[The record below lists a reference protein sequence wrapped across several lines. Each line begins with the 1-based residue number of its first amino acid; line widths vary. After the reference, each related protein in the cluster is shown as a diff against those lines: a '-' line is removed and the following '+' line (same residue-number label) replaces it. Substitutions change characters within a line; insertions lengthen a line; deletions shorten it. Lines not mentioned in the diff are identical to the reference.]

1 MKLKSLVKNAIFCF
15 LFKAIFR
22 SIQWLLFISFLI
34 GQPKSKIVHT
44 DVISESEKMEATFIF
59 DEVIDRD
66 DVSGWIDRNNYFTLS
81 LFNVSFDS
89 KQKLNKDFK
98 YPLISIETADTDE
111 SVQIIFYT
119 AKEIESYQ
127 LIRHSKGKN
136 VLIVLNYL
144 DKEKQQKKEDGEL
157 VQSFIVEEL
166 PDTFDVMKD
175 RWRHPKTWKDARERS
190 SIRILCDTEG
200 LPIYVDNQL
209 IGKSPLDYAVD
220 VLPGWHQVGYFPTDP
235 ALLPLP
241 RSPKEKMMD
250 NILRMGIL
258 DVYVEEGKEQEI
270 VLNYQN
276 LDQDVLAFQ
285 RSISAGSWIGFSLFF
300 FLIMLI
306 SWGIA

>member
-1 MKLKSLVKNAIFCF
+1 MPFFVFYLKQF
-15 LFKAIFR
+15 FR
-22 SIQWLLFISFLI
+22 SIQWLFFISFLI

-89 KQKLNKDFK
+89 KQKLNKEFK
-98 YPLISIETADTDE
+98 YPLISIETVDTDK
-111 SVQIIFYT
+111 SVQIIFHT
-119 AKEIESYQ
+119 AREIESYQ

-144 DKEKQQKKEDGEL
+144 DKEKQLKKEAGEL

-209 IGKSPLDYAVD
+209 VGKSPLDYAVD
-220 VLPGWHQVGYFPTDP
+220 VLPGWHQVGYFPNDP
-235 ALLPLP
+235 ALLPSP

>member
-1 MKLKSLVKNAIFCF
+1 MPHLVFFIKQ
-15 LFKAIFR
+15 LFR
-22 SIQWLLFISFLI
+22 LIQWFFFLSFLI
-34 GQPKSKIVHT
+34 GQGQSKIVHA
-44 DVISESEKMEATFIF
+44 DIISEPDKVEVTFIF
-59 DEVIDRD
+59 DEIIDRD

-81 LFNVSFDS
+81 LFNVSMGSRDLFS
-89 KQKLNKDFK
+89 KKYN
-98 YPLISIETADTDE
+98 YPLNSVETADSDG
-111 SVQIIFYT
+111 SVQIIFNT
-119 AKEIESYQ
+119 ARVLDSYQ

-136 VLIVLNYL
+136 LLVILNYL
-144 DKEKQQKKEDGEL
+144 NEEKQLDKEEGEL

-166 PDTFDVMKD
+166 PDTFDIMKD

-190 SIRILCDTEG
+190 SIRILCDTED

-209 IGKSPLDYAVD
+209 VGKSPLEYAVD

-235 ALLPLP
+235 ALIPAP

-285 RSISAGSWIGFSLFF
+285 RSITAGSWIGFSLFF
-300 FLIMLI
+300 LLIMLI

>member
-1 MKLKSLVKNAIFCF
+1 MPHIVFFIKQ
-15 LFKAIFR
+15 LFR
-22 SIQWLLFISFLI
+22 LIQWFFFLSFLI
-34 GQPKSKIVHT
+34 GQGQSKIVHA
-44 DVISESEKMEATFIF
+44 DIISEPDKVEITFIF
-59 DEVIDRD
+59 DEIIDRD

-81 LFNVSFDS
+81 LFNVSMGSRDIFS
-89 KQKLNKDFK
+89 KKYK
-98 YPLISIETADTDE
+98 YPLISVETADSDG
-111 SVQIIFYT
+111 SVQIIFNT
-119 AKEIESYQ
+119 ARVLDSYQ

-136 VLIVLNYL
+136 LLVILNYL
-144 DKEKQQKKEDGEL
+144 NEEKQLDKEEGEL

-166 PDTFDVMKD
+166 PDTFDIMKD

-190 SIRILCDTEG
+190 SIRILCDTED

-209 IGKSPLDYAVD
+209 VGKSPLEYAVD

-235 ALLPLP
+235 ALIPAP
-241 RSPKEKMMD
+241 RSQKEKMMD

-285 RSISAGSWIGFSLFF
+285 RSITAGSWIGFSLFF
-300 FLIMLI
+300 LLIMLI

>member
-1 MKLKSLVKNAIFCF
+1 MPHLVFFIKQ
-15 LFKAIFR
+15 LFR
-22 SIQWLLFISFLI
+22 LIQWFFFLSFLI
-34 GQPKSKIVHT
+34 GQGQSKIVHA
-44 DVISESEKMEATFIF
+44 DIISEPDKVEITFIF
-59 DEVIDRD
+59 DEIIDRD

-81 LFNVSFDS
+81 LFNVSMGS
-89 KQKLNKDFK
+89 KDIFSKKYK
-98 YPLISIETADTDE
+98 YPLISVETVDTDE
-111 SVQIIFYT
+111 SVQIIFNT
-119 AKEIESYQ
+119 ARVLDSYQ

-136 VLIVLNYL
+136 LLVILNYL
-144 DKEKQQKKEDGEL
+144 KEEKQLDKEEGEL

-166 PDTFDVMKD
+166 PDTFDIMKD

-190 SIRILCDTEG
+190 SIRILCDTED

-209 IGKSPLDYAVD
+209 VGKSPLEYAVD

-235 ALLPLP
+235 ALIPAP

-276 LDQDVLAFQ
+276 LDQDVIAFQ
-285 RSISAGSWIGFSLFF
+285 RSITAGSWIGFSLFF
-300 FLIMLI
+300 LLIMLI

>member
-1 MKLKSLVKNAIFCF
+1 MTFFVLFIKQYFRLIQWF
-15 LFKAIFR
+15 LF
-22 SIQWLLFISFLI
+22 LSFLI
-34 GQPKSKIVHT
+34 GQPKPNIVHT

-81 LFNVSFDS
+81 MFNVSFDS
-89 KQKLNKDFK
+89 KQTLNKELK
-98 YPLISIETADTDE
+98 YPLVSIETADTDE
-111 SVQIIFYT
+111 SVQIIFHT
-119 AKEIESYQ
+119 AREIESYQ

-144 DKEKQQKKEDGEL
+144 DKEKKLKKEDGEL

-209 IGKSPLDYAVD
+209 VGKSPLDYAVD

-235 ALLPLP
+235 ALLPSP

>member
-1 MKLKSLVKNAIFCF
+1 MPFFVFYVKQF
-15 LFKAIFR
+15 FR
-22 SIQWLLFISFLI
+22 SIQWFLFISFLI

-89 KQKLNKDFK
+89 KQKLNKEFK
-98 YPLISIETADTDE
+98 YPLISIETADTDK
-111 SVQIIFYT
+111 SVQIIFHT
-119 AKEIESYQ
+119 AREIESYQ

-144 DKEKQQKKEDGEL
+144 DKEKKLKKEDGEL

-235 ALLPLP
+235 ALLPSP

>member
-1 MKLKSLVKNAIFCF
+1 MPYLVFFIKQ
-15 LFKAIFR
+15 LFR
-22 SIQWLLFISFLI
+22 LIQWFFFLSFLI
-34 GQPKSKIVHT
+34 GQGQSKIVHA
-44 DVISESEKMEATFIF
+44 DIISEPDKVEITFIF
-59 DEVIDRD
+59 DEIIDRD

-81 LFNVSFDS
+81 LFNVSMGSRDIIS
-89 KQKLNKDFK
+89 KKYI
-98 YPLISIETADTDE
+98 YPLISVETADTDG
-111 SVQIIFYT
+111 SVQIIFNT
-119 AKEIESYQ
+119 ARVLDSYQ

-136 VLIVLNYL
+136 LLVILNYL
-144 DKEKQQKKEDGEL
+144 KEEKQLDKEEGEL

-166 PDTFDVMKD
+166 PDTFDIMKD

-190 SIRILCDTEG
+190 SIRILCDTED

-209 IGKSPLDYAVD
+209 VGKSPLEYAVD

-235 ALLPLP
+235 ALIPAP

-285 RSISAGSWIGFSLFF
+285 RSITAGSWIGFSLFF
-300 FLIMLI
+300 LLIMLI

>member
-1 MKLKSLVKNAIFCF
+1 MTFFVLFIKQYFRLIQWF
-15 LFKAIFR
+15 LF
-22 SIQWLLFISFLI
+22 LSFLI
-34 GQPKSKIVHT
+34 GQPKSKVVHT
-44 DVISESEKMEATFIF
+44 NIISESEKMEATFIF
-59 DEVIDRD
+59 DETIDRD

-81 LFNVSFDS
+81 MFNVSFDS
-89 KQKLNKDFK
+89 KQTLNKELK
-98 YPLISIETADTDE
+98 YPLVSIETADTDE
-111 SVQIIFYT
+111 SVQIIFHT
-119 AKEIESYQ
+119 AREIESYQ

-144 DKEKQQKKEDGEL
+144 DKEKKLKKEDGEL

-209 IGKSPLDYAVD
+209 VGKSPLDYAVD

-235 ALLPLP
+235 ALLPSP

>member
-1 MKLKSLVKNAIFCF
+1 MPRLVFFIKQ
-15 LFKAIFR
+15 LFR
-22 SIQWLLFISFLI
+22 LIQWFFFLSFLI
-34 GQPKSKIVHT
+34 GQGQSKIVHA
-44 DVISESEKMEATFIF
+44 DIISESDKVESTFIF
-59 DEVIDRD
+59 DEIIDRD

-81 LFNVSFDS
+81 LFNVSMSS
-89 KQKLNKDFK
+89 KDIFSKKYK
-98 YPLISIETADTDE
+98 YPLISVETVDTDE
-111 SVQIIFYT
+111 SVQIIFNT
-119 AKEIESYQ
+119 ARVLDSYQ

-136 VLIVLNYL
+136 LLVILNYL
-144 DKEKQQKKEDGEL
+144 TEEKQLVKEEGEL

-166 PDTFDVMKD
+166 PDTFDIMKD

-190 SIRILCDTEG
+190 SIRILCDTED

-209 IGKSPLDYAVD
+209 VGKSPLEYAVD

-235 ALLPLP
+235 ALIPAP

-285 RSISAGSWIGFSLFF
+285 RSITAGSWIGFSLFF
-300 FLIMLI
+300 LLIMLI

>member
-1 MKLKSLVKNAIFCF
+1 MPYLVFFIKQ
-15 LFKAIFR
+15 LFR
-22 SIQWLLFISFLI
+22 LIQWFFFLSFLI
-34 GQPKSKIVHT
+34 GQGQSKIVHA
-44 DVISESEKMEATFIF
+44 DIISEPDKVEITFIF
-59 DEVIDRD
+59 DEIIDRD

-81 LFNVSFDS
+81 LFNVSMGSRDIFS
-89 KQKLNKDFK
+89 KKYK
-98 YPLISIETADTDE
+98 YPLISVETADSDG
-111 SVQIIFYT
+111 SVQIIFNT
-119 AKEIESYQ
+119 ARVLYSYQ

-136 VLIVLNYL
+136 LLVILNYL
-144 DKEKQQKKEDGEL
+144 NEEKQLDKEEGEL

-166 PDTFDVMKD
+166 PDTFDIMKD

-190 SIRILCDTEG
+190 SIRILCDTED

-209 IGKSPLDYAVD
+209 VGKSPLEYAVD

-235 ALLPLP
+235 ALIPAP

-285 RSISAGSWIGFSLFF
+285 RSITAGSWIGFSLFF
-300 FLIMLI
+300 LLIMLI

>member
-1 MKLKSLVKNAIFCF
+1 MSYFVF
-15 LFKAIFR
+15 LIKQFFR
-22 SIQWLLFISFLI
+22 SVQWFFFLSFLI
-34 GQPKSKIVHT
+34 GQVQSKIVHA
-44 DVISESEKMEATFIF
+44 DIISEPDKVEITFIF
-59 DEVIDRD
+59 DEIIDRD

-81 LFNVSFDS
+81 LFNVSMGSRDIFS
-89 KQKLNKDFK
+89 KKYK
-98 YPLISIETADTDE
+98 YPLISVETADTDG
-111 SVQIIFYT
+111 SVQIIFNT
-119 AKEIESYQ
+119 ARVLDSYQ

-136 VLIVLNYL
+136 LLVILNYLNEEKQL
-144 DKEKQQKKEDGEL
+144 DKEKGEL

-166 PDTFDVMKD
+166 PDTFDIMKD

-190 SIRILCDTEG
+190 SIRILCDTED

-209 IGKSPLDYAVD
+209 VGKSPLEYAVD

-235 ALLPLP
+235 ALIPAP

-285 RSISAGSWIGFSLFF
+285 RSITAGSWIGFSLFF
-300 FLIMLI
+300 LLIMLI

>member
-1 MKLKSLVKNAIFCF
+1 MPYLVFFIKQ
-15 LFKAIFR
+15 LFR
-22 SIQWLLFISFLI
+22 LIQWFFFLSFLI
-34 GQPKSKIVHT
+34 GQGQSKIVHA
-44 DVISESEKMEATFIF
+44 DIISEPDKVEITFIF
-59 DEVIDRD
+59 DEIIDRD

-81 LFNVSFDS
+81 LFNVSMGSRDIFS
-89 KQKLNKDFK
+89 KKYK
-98 YPLISIETADTDE
+98 YPLISVETADTDG
-111 SVQIIFYT
+111 SVQIIFNT
-119 AKEIESYQ
+119 ARALDSYQ

-136 VLIVLNYL
+136 LLVILNYL
-144 DKEKQQKKEDGEL
+144 NEEKQLDEEEGEL
-157 VQSFIVEEL
+157 VQSFIIEEL
-166 PDTFDVMKD
+166 PDTFDIMKD

-190 SIRILCDTEG
+190 SIRILCDTED

-209 IGKSPLDYAVD
+209 VGKSPLEYAVD

-235 ALLPLP
+235 ALIPAP

-285 RSISAGSWIGFSLFF
+285 RSITAGSWIGFSLFF
-300 FLIMLI
+300 LLIMLI

>member
-1 MKLKSLVKNAIFCF
+1 MPYFVFFIKQF
-15 LFKAIFR
+15 FR
-22 SIQWLLFISFLI
+22 LIQWFFFLSFLI
-34 GQPKSKIVHT
+34 GQGQSKIVHA
-44 DVISESEKMEATFIF
+44 DIISEPDKVEITFIF
-59 DEVIDRD
+59 DEIIDRD

-81 LFNVSFDS
+81 LFNVSMGS
-89 KQKLNKDFK
+89 KDIFSKKYN
-98 YPLISIETADTDE
+98 YPLISVETADTDE
-111 SVQIIFYT
+111 SVQIIFNT
-119 AKEIESYQ
+119 ARVLDSYQ

-136 VLIVLNYL
+136 LLVILNYL
-144 DKEKQQKKEDGEL
+144 KEEKQLDKEEGEL

-166 PDTFDVMKD
+166 PDTFDIMKD

-190 SIRILCDTEG
+190 SIRILCDTED

-209 IGKSPLDYAVD
+209 VGKSPLEYAVD

-235 ALLPLP
+235 ALIPAP

-285 RSISAGSWIGFSLFF
+285 RSITAGSWIGFSLFF
-300 FLIMLI
+300 LLIMLI

>member
-1 MKLKSLVKNAIFCF
+1 MQYFVFHMRQSFRLVFGF
-15 LFKAIFR
+15 LFLSYLSA
-22 SIQWLLFISFLI
+22 Q
-34 GQPKSKIVHT
+34 GQSKIVHA
-44 DVISESEKMEATFIF
+44 DILSEADKVEIKFIF
-59 DEVIDRD
+59 DEIIDRD

-81 LFNVSFDS
+81 LFNVSMSSREIF
-89 KQKLNKDFK
+89 NKKFK
-98 YPLISIETADTDE
+98 YPLLSVETADTE
-111 SVQIIFYT
+111 GSVQIIFNT
-119 AKEIESYQ
+119 ARTLDSYQ

-136 VLIVLNYL
+136 LLVILNYL
-144 DKEKQQKKEDGEL
+144 SEEKQIDKDQGEL

-166 PDTFDVMKD
+166 PDTFDIMKD

-190 SIRILCDTEG
+190 SIRILCDTEN

-209 IGKSPLDYAVD
+209 VGKSPLEYAVD

-235 ALLPLP
+235 ALTPVP

-258 DVYVEEGKEQEI
+258 DVYVEDGKEQEI

-300 FLIMLI
+300 LLIMLI

>member
-1 MKLKSLVKNAIFCF
+1 MPHLVFFIKQ
-15 LFKAIFR
+15 LFR
-22 SIQWLLFISFLI
+22 LIQWFFFLSFLI
-34 GQPKSKIVHT
+34 GQSQSKIAHA
-44 DVISESEKMEATFIF
+44 DIISEPDKVEITFIF
-59 DEVIDRD
+59 DEIIDRD

-81 LFNVSFDS
+81 LFNVSMGSRNIIS
-89 KQKLNKDFK
+89 KKYK
-98 YPLISIETADTDE
+98 YPLISVETADTDE
-111 SVQIIFYT
+111 SVQIIFNT
-119 AKEIESYQ
+119 ARVLDSYQ

-136 VLIVLNYL
+136 LLVVLNYL
-144 DKEKQQKKEDGEL
+144 NEEKQLHKEEGEL

-166 PDTFDVMKD
+166 PDTFDIMKD

-190 SIRILCDTEG
+190 SIRILCDTED

-209 IGKSPLDYAVD
+209 VGKSPLEYAVD

-235 ALLPLP
+235 ALIPAP

-285 RSISAGSWIGFSLFF
+285 RSITAGSWIGFSLFF
-300 FLIMLI
+300 LLIMLI

>member
-1 MKLKSLVKNAIFCF
+1 MTFFVLFIKQYFRLIQWF
-15 LFKAIFR
+15 LF
-22 SIQWLLFISFLI
+22 LSFLV
-34 GQPKSKIVHT
+34 GQPKSKVVHT
-44 DVISESEKMEATFIF
+44 NIISESEKMEATFIF

-81 LFNVSFDS
+81 MFNVSFDS
-89 KQKLNKDFK
+89 KQTLNKELK
-98 YPLISIETADTDE
+98 YPLVSIETADTDE
-111 SVQIIFYT
+111 SVQIIFHT
-119 AKEIESYQ
+119 AREIESYQ

-144 DKEKQQKKEDGEL
+144 DKEKKLKKEDGEL

-209 IGKSPLDYAVD
+209 VGKSPLDYAVD

-235 ALLPLP
+235 ALLPSP

>member
-1 MKLKSLVKNAIFCF
+1 MPHLVFFIKQ
-15 LFKAIFR
+15 LFR
-22 SIQWLLFISFLI
+22 LIQWFFFLSFLI
-34 GQPKSKIVHT
+34 GQGQSKIVHA
-44 DVISESEKMEATFIF
+44 DIISEPDKVEITFIF
-59 DEVIDRD
+59 DEIIDRD

-81 LFNVSFDS
+81 LFNVSMGSRDIFS
-89 KQKLNKDFK
+89 KKYK
-98 YPLISIETADTDE
+98 YPLISVETVDTDE
-111 SVQIIFYT
+111 SVQIIFNT
-119 AKEIESYQ
+119 ARVLDSYQ

-136 VLIVLNYL
+136 LLVILNYL
-144 DKEKQQKKEDGEL
+144 NEEKQLDKEEGEL

-166 PDTFDVMKD
+166 PDTFDIMKD

-190 SIRILCDTEG
+190 SIRILCDTED

-209 IGKSPLDYAVD
+209 VGKSPLEYAVD

-235 ALLPLP
+235 ALIPAP

-285 RSISAGSWIGFSLFF
+285 RSITAGSWIGFSLFF
-300 FLIMLI
+300 LLIMLI

>member
-1 MKLKSLVKNAIFCF
+1 MPIFVFYLKQF
-15 LFKAIFR
+15 FR

-34 GQPKSKIVHT
+34 GQPKSKVVHT
-44 DVISESEKMEATFIF
+44 NIISESEKMEATFIF

-81 LFNVSFDS
+81 MFNVSFDS
-89 KQKLNKDFK
+89 KQTLNKQLK
-98 YPLISIETADTDE
+98 YPLVSIETADTDE
-111 SVQIIFYT
+111 SVLIIFHT
-119 AKEIESYQ
+119 AREIESYQ

-144 DKEKQQKKEDGEL
+144 DKEKKLKKEDGEL

-209 IGKSPLDYAVD
+209 VGKSPLDYAVD

-235 ALLPLP
+235 ALLPSP

>member
-1 MKLKSLVKNAIFCF
+1 MPHLVFFIKQ
-15 LFKAIFR
+15 LFR
-22 SIQWLLFISFLI
+22 LIQWFFFLSFLI
-34 GQPKSKIVHT
+34 GQGQSKIVHA
-44 DVISESEKMEATFIF
+44 DIISEPDKVEITFIF
-59 DEVIDRD
+59 DEIIDRD

-81 LFNVSFDS
+81 LFNVSMSSRDIFS
-89 KQKLNKDFK
+89 EKYK
-98 YPLISIETADTDE
+98 YPLISVETVDTDG
-111 SVQIIFYT
+111 SVQIIFNT
-119 AKEIESYQ
+119 ARVLDSYQ

-136 VLIVLNYL
+136 LLVILNYL
-144 DKEKQQKKEDGEL
+144 KEEKQLDKEEGEL

-166 PDTFDVMKD
+166 PDTFDIMKD

-190 SIRILCDTEG
+190 SIRILCDTED

-209 IGKSPLDYAVD
+209 VGKSPLEYAVD

-235 ALLPLP
+235 ALIPAP

-285 RSISAGSWIGFSLFF
+285 RSITAGSWIGFSLFF
-300 FLIMLI
+300 LLIMLI

>member
-1 MKLKSLVKNAIFCF
+1 MPHLVFFIKQ
-15 LFKAIFR
+15 LFR
-22 SIQWLLFISFLI
+22 LIQWFFFLSFLI
-34 GQPKSKIVHT
+34 GQGQSKIVHA
-44 DVISESEKMEATFIF
+44 DIISEPDKVEVTFIF
-59 DEVIDRD
+59 DEIIDRD

-81 LFNVSFDS
+81 LFNVSMGS
-89 KQKLNKDFK
+89 KDLFSKKYK
-98 YPLISIETADTDE
+98 YPLISVETADSDG
-111 SVQIIFYT
+111 SVQIIFNT
-119 AKEIESYQ
+119 ARVLDSYQ

-136 VLIVLNYL
+136 LLVILNYL
-144 DKEKQQKKEDGEL
+144 NEEKQLDKEEGEL

-166 PDTFDVMKD
+166 PDTFDIMKD

-190 SIRILCDTEG
+190 SIRILCDTED

-209 IGKSPLDYAVD
+209 VGKSPLEYAVD

-235 ALLPLP
+235 ALIPAP

-258 DVYVEEGKEQEI
+258 DVYIEEGKEQEI

-285 RSISAGSWIGFSLFF
+285 RSITAGSWIGFSLFF
-300 FLIMLI
+300 LLIMLI

>member
-1 MKLKSLVKNAIFCF
+1 MLFFVFYVKQFY
-15 LFKAIFR
+15 R
-22 SIQWLLFISFLI
+22 SIQWFLFISFLI
-34 GQPKSKIVHT
+34 GQPKSKVVHT
-44 DVISESEKMEATFIF
+44 NIISESEKMEATFIF

-81 LFNVSFDS
+81 MFNVSFDS
-89 KQKLNKDFK
+89 KQTLNKELK
-98 YPLISIETADTDE
+98 YPLVSIETADTDE
-111 SVQIIFYT
+111 SVQIIFHT
-119 AKEIESYQ
+119 AREIESYQ

-144 DKEKQQKKEDGEL
+144 DKEKKLKKEDGEL

-175 RWRHPKTWKDARERS
+175 RWRHPKTWKDVRERS

-209 IGKSPLDYAVD
+209 VGKSPLDYAVD

-235 ALLPLP
+235 ALLPSP

>member
-1 MKLKSLVKNAIFCF
+1 MTFFVLFIKQYFRLIQWF
-15 LFKAIFR
+15 LF
-22 SIQWLLFISFLI
+22 LSFLI
-34 GQPKSKIVHT
+34 GQPKSNIVHT
-44 DVISESEKMEATFIF
+44 EVISESEKMEATFIF

-81 LFNVSFDS
+81 MFNVSFDS
-89 KQKLNKDFK
+89 KQTLNKELK
-98 YPLISIETADTDE
+98 YPLVSIETADTDE
-111 SVQIIFYT
+111 SVQIIFHT
-119 AKEIESYQ
+119 AREIESYQ

-144 DKEKQQKKEDGEL
+144 DKEKKLKKEDGEL

-209 IGKSPLDYAVD
+209 VGKSPLDYAVD

-235 ALLPLP
+235 ALLPSP

>member
-1 MKLKSLVKNAIFCF
+1 MPFFVFYLKQF
-15 LFKAIFR
+15 FR
-22 SIQWLLFISFLI
+22 SIQWLFFISFLI
-34 GQPKSKIVHT
+34 GQPKPKIVHT

-89 KQKLNKDFK
+89 KQKLNKEFK
-98 YPLISIETADTDE
+98 YPLISIETVDTDK
-111 SVQIIFYT
+111 SVQIIFHT
-119 AKEIESYQ
+119 AREIESYQ

-144 DKEKQQKKEDGEL
+144 DKEKQPKKEAGEL

-175 RWRHPKTWKDARERS
+175 RWRHPKTWRDARERS

-235 ALLPLP
+235 ALLPSP

>member
-1 MKLKSLVKNAIFCF
+1 MPYLVFFIKQ
-15 LFKAIFR
+15 LFR
-22 SIQWLLFISFLI
+22 LIQWFFFLSFLI
-34 GQPKSKIVHT
+34 GQGQSKIVHA
-44 DVISESEKMEATFIF
+44 DIISEPDKVEITFIF
-59 DEVIDRD
+59 DEIIDRD

-81 LFNVSFDS
+81 LFNVSMGSRNIFS
-89 KQKLNKDFK
+89 KKYK
-98 YPLISIETADTDE
+98 YPLISVETADSDG
-111 SVQIIFYT
+111 SVQIIFNT
-119 AKEIESYQ
+119 ARVLDSYQ

-136 VLIVLNYL
+136 LLVILNYL
-144 DKEKQQKKEDGEL
+144 NEEKQLDKEEGEL

-166 PDTFDVMKD
+166 PDTFDIMKD
-175 RWRHPKTWKDARERS
+175 RWRHPKTWKDAREHS
-190 SIRILCDTEG
+190 SIRILCDTED

-209 IGKSPLDYAVD
+209 VGKSPLEYAVD

-235 ALLPLP
+235 ALIPAP

-285 RSISAGSWIGFSLFF
+285 RSITAGSWIGFSLFF
-300 FLIMLI
+300 LLIMLI

>member
-1 MKLKSLVKNAIFCF
+1 MPYLVFFIKQ
-15 LFKAIFR
+15 LFR
-22 SIQWLLFISFLI
+22 LIQWFFFLSFLI
-34 GQPKSKIVHT
+34 GQGQSKIVHA
-44 DVISESEKMEATFIF
+44 DIISEPDKVEVTFIF
-59 DEVIDRD
+59 DEIIDRD

-81 LFNVSFDS
+81 LFNVSIGSRDLFS
-89 KQKLNKDFK
+89 KKYK
-98 YPLISIETADTDE
+98 YPLISVETADSDG
-111 SVQIIFYT
+111 SVQIIFNT
-119 AKEIESYQ
+119 ARVLDSYQ

-136 VLIVLNYL
+136 LLVILNYL
-144 DKEKQQKKEDGEL
+144 NEEKQLDKEEGEL

-166 PDTFDVMKD
+166 PDTFDIMKD

-190 SIRILCDTEG
+190 SIRILCDTED

-209 IGKSPLDYAVD
+209 VGKSPLEYAVD

-235 ALLPLP
+235 ALIPAP

-285 RSISAGSWIGFSLFF
+285 RSKTAGSWIGFSLFF
-300 FLIMLI
+300 LLIMLI

>member
-1 MKLKSLVKNAIFCF
+1 MPYLVFFIKQ
-15 LFKAIFR
+15 LFR
-22 SIQWLLFISFLI
+22 LIQWFFFLSFLI
-34 GQPKSKIVHT
+34 GQGQSKIVHA
-44 DVISESEKMEATFIF
+44 DIISEPDKVEITFIF
-59 DEVIDRD
+59 DEIIDRD

-81 LFNVSFDS
+81 LFNVSMGSRDIIS
-89 KQKLNKDFK
+89 KKNI
-98 YPLISIETADTDE
+98 YPLISVETADTDG
-111 SVQIIFYT
+111 SVQIIFNT
-119 AKEIESYQ
+119 ARVLDSYQ

-136 VLIVLNYL
+136 LLVILNYL
-144 DKEKQQKKEDGEL
+144 KEEKQLDKEEGEL

-166 PDTFDVMKD
+166 PDTFDIMKD

-190 SIRILCDTEG
+190 SIRILCDTED

-209 IGKSPLDYAVD
+209 VGKSPLEYAVD

-235 ALLPLP
+235 ALIPAP

-285 RSISAGSWIGFSLFF
+285 RSITAGSWIGFSLFF
-300 FLIMLI
+300 LLIMLI

>member
-1 MKLKSLVKNAIFCF
+1 MRQSFRLVFGF
-15 LFKAIFR
+15 LFLSYLSA
-22 SIQWLLFISFLI
+22 Q
-34 GQPKSKIVHT
+34 GQSKIVHA
-44 DVISESEKMEATFIF
+44 DILSEADKVEIKFIF
-59 DEVIDRD
+59 DEIIDRD

-81 LFNVSFDS
+81 LFNVSMSSREIF
-89 KQKLNKDFK
+89 NKKFK
-98 YPLISIETADTDE
+98 YPLLSVETADTE
-111 SVQIIFYT
+111 GSVQIIFNT
-119 AKEIESYQ
+119 ARTLDSYQ

-136 VLIVLNYL
+136 LLVILNYL
-144 DKEKQQKKEDGEL
+144 SEEKQIDKDQGEL

-166 PDTFDVMKD
+166 PDTFDIMKD

-190 SIRILCDTEG
+190 SIRILCDTEN

-209 IGKSPLDYAVD
+209 VGKSPLEYAVD

-235 ALLPLP
+235 ALTPVP

-258 DVYVEEGKEQEI
+258 DVYVESGKEQEI

-300 FLIMLI
+300 LLIMLI

>member
-1 MKLKSLVKNAIFCF
+1 MPFFVFYVKQF
-15 LFKAIFR
+15 FR
-22 SIQWLLFISFLI
+22 SIQWFLFISFLI

-89 KQKLNKDFK
+89 NQKLNKEFK
-98 YPLISIETADTDE
+98 YPLISIETANTDE
-111 SVQIIFYT
+111 SVQIIFHT

-144 DKEKQQKKEDGEL
+144 DKEKQLKKEEGEL

-209 IGKSPLDYAVD
+209 VGKSPLDYAVD

-235 ALLPLP
+235 ALLPSP

>member
-1 MKLKSLVKNAIFCF
+1 MTFFVLFIKQYFRLIQWF
-15 LFKAIFR
+15 LF
-22 SIQWLLFISFLI
+22 LSFLI
-34 GQPKSKIVHT
+34 GQPKSKVVHT
-44 DVISESEKMEATFIF
+44 NIISESEKMEATFIF

-81 LFNVSFDS
+81 MFNVSFDS
-89 KQKLNKDFK
+89 KQTLNKELK
-98 YPLISIETADTDE
+98 YPLVSIETADTDE
-111 SVQIIFYT
+111 SVQIIFHT
-119 AKEIESYQ
+119 AREIESYQ

-144 DKEKQQKKEDGEL
+144 DKEKKLKKEDGEL

-209 IGKSPLDYAVD
+209 VGKSPLDYAVD

-235 ALLPLP
+235 ALLPSP

>member
-1 MKLKSLVKNAIFCF
+1 MQYFGFFMRRSFRLVFGF
-15 LFKAIFR
+15 LFL
-22 SIQWLLFISFLI
+22 SYLS
-34 GQPKSKIVHT
+34 GQSQSSIVHA
-44 DVISESEKMEATFIF
+44 DILSESDKIEITFVF
-59 DEVIDRD
+59 DEIIDRD

-81 LFNVSFDS
+81 LFNVSMSSNEIFD
-89 KQKLNKDFK
+89 KNFK
-98 YPLISIETADTDE
+98 YPLLSVESADTDG
-111 SVQIIFYT
+111 SVQIIFNT
-119 AKEIESYQ
+119 ARALDGYQ

-136 VLIVLNYL
+136 LLVILNYL
-144 DKEKQQKKEDGEL
+144 AEEEQIDKEEGEL

-166 PDTFDVMKD
+166 PDTFDIMKD
-175 RWRHPKTWKDARERS
+175 RWRHPKTWKDDRQRS
-190 SIRILCDTEG
+190 SIRILCDTEN

-209 IGKSPLDYAVD
+209 VGKSPLEYAVD

-235 ALLPLP
+235 ALTPAP

-258 DVYVEEGKEQEI
+258 DIYVEDGKEQEI

-300 FLIMLI
+300 LLIMLI

>member
-1 MKLKSLVKNAIFCF
+1 MTFFVLFIKQYFRLIQWF
-15 LFKAIFR
+15 LF
-22 SIQWLLFISFLI
+22 LSFLI
-34 GQPKSKIVHT
+34 GQPKSKVVHT
-44 DVISESEKMEATFIF
+44 NIISESEKMEATFIF

-81 LFNVSFDS
+81 IFNVSFDS
-89 KQKLNKDFK
+89 KQTLNKELK
-98 YPLISIETADTDE
+98 YPLVSIETADTDE
-111 SVQIIFYT
+111 SVQIIFHT
-119 AKEIESYQ
+119 AREIESYQ

-144 DKEKQQKKEDGEL
+144 DKEKKLKKEDGEL

-209 IGKSPLDYAVD
+209 VGKSPLDYAVD

-235 ALLPLP
+235 ALLPSP